1 MAPKV
6 SVIVAVYNVEEYI
19 ERCLHTLFGQTLES
33 LEYIFV
39 DDASP
44 DSSMKI
50 LEDVLEKYPHR
61 KSQVKIIRHPEN
73 QGVALARTSGIL
85 AASGEYLIHCDPDD
99 YVDIDMYESMYEEA
113 KKNDSDVVVC
123 DYWQEGDDS
132 KTVRRIRYEDTGKR
146 ILETMANGYH
156 FRGGPLWNFLTKRSI
171 VINNKIFPLPHADFE
186 EDTPCRIK
194 TIYYS
199 DRATYINKPFYH
211 YCLRSDSLTGEH
223 AISEKKIQSFQ
234 QNLNEII
241 IFFNEKGEYLNL
253 LNLLKLR
260 YKFFARNLYRGR
272 NEKGWFNLYKEAHK
286 SIFYYRE
293 MPLMQRIFWS
303 VTFSNYYLYRL
314 GSKSYKLIKGKEL

>member
-33 LEYIFV
+33 MEYIFV

-85 AASGEYLIHCDPDD
+85 AATGEYMIHCDPDD
-99 YVDIDMYESMYEEA
+99 YVDIDMYESMYNEA
-113 KKNDSDVVVC
+113 IKTDSDIVVC
-123 DYWQEGDDS
+123 DYRQESRDLNI
-132 KTVRRIRYEDTGKR
+132 VRCIKYEDTGKK
-146 ILETMANGYH
+146 ILKTMSQGYH
-156 FRGGPLWNFLTKRSI
+156 FGGGPLWNFLTRRSI
-171 VINNKIFPLPHADFE
+171 VINHKIFPIPHADFE
-186 EDTPCRIK
+186 EDTLCRMI
-194 TIYYS
+194 TLYYA
-199 DRATYINKPFYH
+199 DRVAYINKPLYH
-211 YCLRSDSLTGEH
+211 YCLRNDSLTGPLT
-223 AISEKKIQSFQ
+223 ITEKKIQSFQ
-234 QNLNEII
+234 QNLNELFII
-241 IFFNEKGEYLNL
+241 FNEKNGYLYL
-253 LNLLKLR
+253 QHLLKLR
-260 YKFFARNLYRGR
+260 LKFLSRHLYRGR

-286 SIFYYRE
+286 SIFYYKE
-293 MPLMQRIFWS
+293 MPVKQRIFWAIL
-303 VTFSNYYLYRL
+303 FSNYYLYRL